1 MTTTATPSS
10 SSNKTAVA
18 GINTGPAPLLIA
30 DGTLEALK
38 WVAAAL
44 MVLDHLNKFLYL
56 GKLPVLFEIGRVVM
70 PIFGFVLAYNV
81 ARPGAFARAAH
92 LTIMKRLLVAGAVA
106 TPMFVALVGWWPLN
120 ILFMFV
126 VMVAITYCI
135 EQGGPREITLAVLL
149 FVVGGAFVEFWWFAL
164 LFCLAAWIY
173 CKKPTWFRLLLLVL
187 ATANIAVIN
196 RNSWALAALPI
207 LLAAPYVSVT
217 LPRARW
223 WFYAFYPAHLAVLWV
238 VKKAWF

>member
-70 PIFGFVLAYNV
+70 PIFGFVLAYK
-81 ARPGAFARAAH
+81 G
-92 LTIMKRLLVAGAVA
+92 
-106 TPMFVALVGWWPLN
+106 
-120 ILFMFV
+120 
-126 VMVAITYCI
+126 
-135 EQGGPREITLAVLL
+135 
-149 FVVGGAFVEFWWFAL
+149 
-164 LFCLAAWIY
+164 
-173 CKKPTWFRLLLLVL
+173 
-187 ATANIAVIN
+187 
-196 RNSWALAALPI
+196 
-207 LLAAPYVSVT
+207 
-217 LPRARW
+217 
-223 WFYAFYPAHLAVLWV
+223 
-238 VKKAWF
+238 